1 MITVDDKEMAWHDG
15 MTVRDLLNS
24 LEHTEFCAA
33 VRINGKL
40 VSSPSFDHTTIPDG
54 ALIYLLPLI
63 AGG

>member
-1 MITVDDKEMAWHDG
+1 MITVDDKEMAWHNG
-15 MTVRDLLNS
+15 MTVRDLLNC

-40 VSSPSFDHTTIPDG
+40 VSSPSFDHTAIPDR
-54 ALIYLLPLI
+54 AVIYLLPLI